1 MEWKAITAEI
11 HKKSQLKEN
20 HNHLIITRIIYYMI
34 DQSFN

>member
-20 HNHLIITRIIYYMI
+20 HNYLIINKIIYYMI

>member
-20 HNHLIITRIIYYMI
+20 HNHLVITRIIYCVI